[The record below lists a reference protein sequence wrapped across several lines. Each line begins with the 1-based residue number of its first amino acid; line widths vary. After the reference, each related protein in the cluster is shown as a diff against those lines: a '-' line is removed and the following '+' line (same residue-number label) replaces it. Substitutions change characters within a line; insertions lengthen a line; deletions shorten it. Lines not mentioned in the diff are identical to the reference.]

1 MFKTILILI
10 VGFLGLACAEA
21 FAQQCLPDRDNATY
35 VATPLKL
42 SASPE
47 GVCVKW
53 HCAERGTGRL
63 QTNTYCG
70 TLAELPKVGRRLQT
84 IMKSADPLK
93 SVQTAGSRFTIL
105 PLSDP
110 MFDGMPK

>member
-1 MFKTILILI
+1 MLKALLIL
-10 VGFLGLACAEA
+10 VAGSMALASSAL
-21 FAQQCLPDRDNATY
+21 AQQCLPDRDNATH
-35 VATPLKL
+35 VAGPLKL
-42 SASPE
+42 SAAPG

-70 TLAELPKVGRRLQT
+70 TLAELPKVGGRLQT
-84 IMKSADPLK
+84 IMKAADPLK
-93 SVQTAGSRFTIL
+93 SLQTAGSRFTIL

-110 MFDGMPK
+110 MFDGLPK